1 MESDEYLSH
10 RVAQAFDMS
19 QFIKYTSKSCDLLI
33 VGGDFNLRPTDLGYK
48 MIVTNG
54 NLLDCWLAKVSF
66 SYLQDMNLTC
76 FFIIEIWLYMNRK
89 AHEAKPSFLEAFLSL
104 MNPYSL
110 GIGVKTKQVQM
121 WKQYNR

>member
-76 FFIIEIWLYMNRK
+76 FFQWNLIM
-89 AHEAKPSFLEAFLSL
+89 HEAKPCCLEAFLSL

-110 GIGVKTKQVQM
+110 GIRVKTKIVS
-121 WKQYNR
+121 KVKTILDRAI